1 MKNWLDIFEVIV
13 SNQTPIDERTA
24 RSAVC
29 QSAEHRSTSQAMAL
43 ASPQQP
49 DRVVEERE
57 LQMVPARLIMVKS
70 IPCSTPAG
78 S

>member
-13 SNQTPIDERTA
+13 SNQTPTNERTA